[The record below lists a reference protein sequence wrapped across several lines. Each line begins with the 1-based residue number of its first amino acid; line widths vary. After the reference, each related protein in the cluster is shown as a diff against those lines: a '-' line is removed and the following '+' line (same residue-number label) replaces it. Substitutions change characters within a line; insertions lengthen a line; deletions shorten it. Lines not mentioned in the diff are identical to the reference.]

1 MDLLNLKVR
10 HKAFGSG
17 IIIGLNGEYLTVQF
31 DGKEAKFV
39 YPDVF
44 EKFLVAGDDVIQTAI
59 VEEIN
64 AKKQAAERERQEAEA
79 ARKAEE
85 ERSLAEKQT
94 ALLTKNK
101 KSNIRPKR
109 IEGKRMVFF
118 VFQGNTFDKEYKG
131 GYIWAPVA
139 DRAGNKPH
147 HWERLLDIRQGDII
161 LHGCDGYIKAISI
174 AKTSC
179 FDCSQ
184 PAELAVEE
192 LWDREGRR
200 VDCDYTEIKNPIKT
214 LKFKDDIIRLC
225 QVKYAPFDKDGNGN
239 MGYLFDLNRELAK
252 IFIKASIEQ
261 NTYLE
266 GIDYIKEF
274 LSEEII

>member
-10 HKAFGSG
+10 HKVFGSG
-17 IIIGLNGEYLTVQF
+17 IVTDVNGEYLTVQF
-31 DGKEAKFV
+31 ESKEAKFV
-39 YPDVF
+39 YPDAF
-44 EKFLVAGDDVIQTAI
+44 ENFLIAEDDAVQTFI
-59 VEEIN
+59 LGEVN
-64 AKKQAAERERQEAEA
+64 LKKQAAAEERQAAEA
-79 ARKAEE
+79 PRKAEA
-85 ERSLAEKQT
+85 ERRLAKKQT

-101 KSNIRPKR
+101 KINERPKR

-118 VFQGNTFDKEYKG
+118 VFQGNTFNKEYNG
-131 GYIWAPVA
+131 GYIWAPVS

-147 HWERLLDIRQGDII
+147 HWERLLDVRQGDII

-200 VDCDYTEIKNPIKT
+200 VDCDYTGIKNPIKT
-214 LKFKDDIIRLC
+214 IEFKDDIIRLC

-239 MGYLFDLNRELAK
+239 MGYLFDINRELAK
-252 IFIKASIEQ
+252 IFIKASVKQ
-261 NTYLE
+261 NKYLAD
-266 GIDYIKEF
+266 IDYIVEL
-274 LSEEII
+274 LSEE

>member
-10 HKAFGSG
+10 HKVFGSG
-17 IIIGLNGEYLTVQF
+17 IVTDVNGEYLTVQF
-31 DGKEAKFV
+31 ESKEAKFV
-39 YPDVF
+39 YPDAF
-44 EKFLVAGDDVIQTAI
+44 ENFLIAEDDAVQTFI
-59 VEEIN
+59 LGEVN
-64 AKKQAAERERQEAEA
+64 LKKQAAAEERQAAEA
-79 ARKAEE
+79 ARKAEA
-85 ERSLAEKQT
+85 ERRLAKKQT

-101 KSNIRPKR
+101 KINERPKR

-118 VFQGNTFDKEYKG
+118 VFQGNTFNKEYNG
-131 GYIWAPVA
+131 GYIWAPVS

-147 HWERLLDIRQGDII
+147 HWERLLDVRQGDII

-200 VDCDYTEIKNPIKT
+200 VDCDYTGIKNPIKT
-214 LKFKDDIIRLC
+214 IEFKDDIIRLC

-239 MGYLFDLNRELAK
+239 MGYLFDINRELAK
-252 IFIKASIEQ
+252 IFIKASVKQ
-261 NTYLE
+261 NKYLAD
-266 GIDYIKEF
+266 IDYIVEL
-274 LSEEII
+274 LSEE